1 MQRSSTPK
9 QALRRRA
16 AVDKRLDPDFFKA
29 LGDPT
34 RVTLLAC
41 LAKCRR
47 PCSVSELAECC
58 AVDYSVVSRHLAQL
72 AKAGV
77 LEAHKHGRTVLYR
90 VRFTDVAGRLRAL
103 ADAIEACDDGSG
115 VGDGCCDETS

>member
-1 MQRSSTPK
+1 MAEFTFQEMFELGDDPTEYRLLGTGGISTIEIDGREILKVDPEVLTNLAAEAIRDVSHLLRSS
-9 QALRRRA
+9 
-16 AVDKRLDPDFFKA
+16 
-29 LGDPT
+29 
-34 RVTLLAC
+34 
-41 LAKCRR
+41 
-47 PCSVSELAECC
+47 
-58 AVDYSVVSRHLAQL
+58 HLAQL